1 MSVCLKLWKNI
12 NTNNAQGEYYIT
24 DVIGIFREAG
34 EKVGAYTLKDFDE
47 SLGVNDRVALAT
59 AESVMRRRINHQHMV
74 NGVSFVNPEATY
86 IDIDVEIAPEVQIEA
101 NVTLKGKTKIGAET
115 VLTMERMW
123 WIALSEQELS
133 LPTLWLRRVVLQTV

>member
-1 MSVCLKLWKNI
+1 MFEALKNI

-101 NVTLKGKTKIGAET
+101 NVTLKGQTKIGAET
-115 VLTMERMW
+115 VLTM
-123 WIALSEQELS
+123 
-133 LPTLWLRRVVLQTV
+133 VLM